1 MDEKRKISMPY
12 WCLGNPV
19 GDPFGPGVMGRISSL
34 DVTDVLCEA
43 KKEGLIDYSAGHD
56 CDLVPWNPHQL
67 DDDLDPSSETTRT
80 LQAIRDKLDSAG
92 IQFKMISCNLH
103 GDPVFR
109 NGGLANP
116 DPRVRLLAAHK
127 VMRAL
132 RIGHFLGADYFTYW
146 VARDGFESQF
156 AVPWDRTYQYIREGL
171 NFARRYAGEKKL
183 GYRGGTI
190 EYKPNEPRGEMFLP
204 TAGHSLA
211 LISTL
216 EDPDFWGC
224 NPEVLQ
230 HDQMAGLTAVAA
242 TAFVASMGKL
252 FFIHVGNQ
260 KPNQFDNDN
269 PPLTGM
275 DGVKEFISIMYM
287 LYKLNWDGYI
297 EYDNH
302 LLRTDAVPGPENALA
317 LRRCYV
323 EFAVEAYR
331 LAERKALDLYR
342 DQALAERQNAL
353 WDQSPEL
360 AHILTGGNVE
370 KIASAQVDYQT
381 VTTDRIRI
389 GEMDLAANRRLLGY

>member
-1 MDEKRKISMPY
+1 MPY
-12 WCLGNPV
+12 WCLGNPI
-19 GDPFGPGVMGRISSL
+19 GDPFGPGVLDRIGSL
-34 DVTDVLCEA
+34 GVTDILCAA
-43 KKEGLIDYSAGHD
+43 KKEALIDYTAAHD
-56 CDLVPWNPHQL
+56 CDLVSWNPHEP
-67 DDDLDPSSETTRT
+67 DDDLDPSSETSHTIKT
-80 LQAIRDKLDSAG
+80 IRDKLDSAG
-92 IQFKMISCNLH
+92 IRFKMISSNLH
-103 GDPVFR
+103 ADPVFR

-116 DPRVRLLAAHK
+116 DPRIRLLAARK

-132 RIGHFLGADYFTYW
+132 RIGHTLGAEYFTYW

-171 NFARRYAGEKKL
+171 NFARRYAVEKNL

-204 TAGHSLA
+204 TAGHALA

-216 EDPDFWGC
+216 EEPDFWGC

-230 HDQMAGLTAVAA
+230 HDQMAGLSAVAA
-242 TAFVASMGKL
+242 TAFVASLGKL

-275 DGVKEFISIMYM
+275 DGVKEFISILYV
-287 LYKLNWDGYI
+287 LYKLDWPGYI

-302 LLRTDAVPGPENALA
+302 LLRTDAAPGTENAIS
-317 LRRCYV
+317 LRRYYV
-323 EFAVEAYR
+323 ELAVEAYR
-331 LAERKALDLYR
+331 LAERKALDLFYDR
-342 DQALAERQNAL
+342 ELSGKQNAL
-353 WDQSPEL
+353 WNQSPEIADL
-360 AHILTGGNVE
+360 LTGGNTE
-370 KIASAQVDYQT
+370 NIASVTLDYQQL
-381 VTTDRIRI
+381 VQDRIRI